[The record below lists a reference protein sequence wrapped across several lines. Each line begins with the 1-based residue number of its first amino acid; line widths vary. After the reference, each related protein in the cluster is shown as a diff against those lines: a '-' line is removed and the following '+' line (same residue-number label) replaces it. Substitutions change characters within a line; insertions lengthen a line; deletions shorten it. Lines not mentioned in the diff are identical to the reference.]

1 MTICTATCPLWAC
14 SRRTPWNSRN
24 RAAARATADHIKKGL
39 VILPKVSWDQAK
51 AASERLLQAAEPFS
65 ESVFSRFGRSPGVYV
80 FVYSGSQLGG
90 SLWGEPKPAIVYLG
104 HNGEDSRR
112 HWLDD
117 TGVSTVRRSLAA
129 LLAGDLP
136 LTAVPNEEA
145 QGEDRFLNYALDE
158 ESESRLTAW
167 MKENL
172 RLAFLDTEAEAV
184 EDWYRALLEYNTPL
198 LVLRNNPMNSAGPQ
212 IKLYRSRLAEQAAGR
227 SAE

>member
-1 MTICTATCPLWAC
+1 M
-14 SRRTPWNSRN
+14 
-24 RAAARATADHIKKGL
+24 
-39 VILPKVSWDQAK
+39 PKVSWDQAK

-90 SLWGEPKPAIVYLG
+90 TLWGNPHPDIVYLG

-136 LTAVPNEEA
+136 IRAVPNEEA
-145 QGEDRFLNYALDE
+145 QGEDRFLNYALDA
-158 ESESRLTAW
+158 ESEKLLTAW
-167 MKENL
+167 RKENL
-172 RLAFLDTEAEAV
+172 RLAFWDTEADAV
-184 EDWYRALLEYNTPL
+184 EDWYRALLDYNTPL
-198 LVLRNNPMNSAGPQ
+198 LVLRNNPHNCSGPQ

-227 SAE
+227 GAE